1 MKVVL
6 SYKNEHS
13 RSTARS
19 LKLGAIALAVAAALP
34 STSLAQE
41 DSQASNKKGVIEEV
55 VVTGSYLS
63 RLRQSDLPSPTTVL
77 GADFIGDIGA
87 ANVGDIIQNLTINA
101 GSQNN
106 PDAFTQ
112 NATVGTSNFNLR
124 GLGCLLY
131 TSPSPRD

>member
-1 MKVVL
+1 MKVAL
-6 SYKNEHS
+6 SSNNERS
-13 RSTARS
+13 RFTARS
-19 LKLGAIALAVAAALP
+19 LKLGAVALAIASMLP
-34 STSLAQE
+34 SGVLAQ
-41 DSQASNKKGVIEEV
+41 DSNKETIEEV

-77 GADFIGDIGA
+77 GAEFIGDIGA
-87 ANVGDIIQNLTINA
+87 GNIGDVIQNLTINS

-124 GLGCLLY
+124 GLGVAFCVNASGLF
-131 TSPSPRD
+131 